1 MKITRTA
8 LQGLLI
14 IETKMF
20 NDERG
25 FFTETFQ
32 KNRFDEEEMS
42 VDFVQDNHSWS
53 KKNVLRGMHFRV
65 KKPQAQLVTVI
76 SGKVFDVCVDLR
88 VGSPTFKNWL
98 GFELGEGHARQ
109 IFMSPGFAH
118 GFLVLS
124 EFAYLHYKVSEYY
137 DPADQSGILWNDPD
151 IGIKWPSN
159 SPTLSQ
165 KDQEYSSFKLIAPQD
180 LPNIR

>member
-8 LQGLLI
+8 FQGLLI
-14 IETKMF
+14 IEAKMF

-98 GFELGEGHARQ
+98 ELISNIYVRESISIAT
-109 IFMSPGFAH
+109 SCA
-118 GFLVLS
+118 
-124 EFAYLHYKVSEYY
+124 
-137 DPADQSGILWNDPD
+137 ILY
-151 IGIKWPSN
+151 GASK
-159 SPTLSQ
+159 
-165 KDQEYSSFKLIAPQD
+165 F
-180 LPNIR
+180 